1 LIHALRPIQHPL
13 RPEVQNLL
21 RLGDM
26 TFPRLVDHS
35 QEELFDEPM
44 FARLIG
50 VYAGLPVDDRRD
62 LVQIVMALL
71 DFMARRNDLNDL
83 GRRVRLEKGVT

>member
-1 LIHALRPIQHPL
+1 MELGAILKQPPL
-13 RPEVQNLL
+13 SDSYPLGQVQLQC
-21 RLGDM
+21 
-26 TFPRLVDHS
+26 VDHS
-35 QEELFDEPM
+35 HEELFDEPM

-83 GRRVRLEKGVT
+83 DDE